1 MSALHDLV
9 DYGCLDLGHHST
21 FGMLHNWKVWSMWPR
36 KAKDDLHFGLL
47 QLLHVNSDSKGWK

>member
-47 QLLHVNSDSKGWK
+47 QLLHVNSDS